1 MPAAVDPMTRLDP
14 ARTPPAPRVV
24 HFMDVCFR
32 RTETFVYDF
41 VRGCRRCEAWCVANR
56 IESQPGWDYA
66 RVRSVQSGWRGE
78 PHWALVN
85 RVFGRLLGRANLRLY
100 WSLRRIDPAVIHAH
114 FGPAG
119 WEVLTCARDLGI
131 PLLTSFYG
139 YDASSLPRQPGWA
152 ERLAQLF
159 AAGSGFLVE
168 GPAMVRRLERL
179 GCPPTRIHLLP
190 ITIDVDGYP
199 FRARRLEASEALR
212 LLFVGRFAP
221 KKGLP
226 VLLRALARAREEL
239 GPFALRVI
247 GGGDGEAEARRL
259 TAELAI
265 DDRVHFLGFR
275 PRSDVVAEMREAHV
289 LAVPSVTAPDG
300 DTEGG
305 APTILLEAQ
314 ASGLPVLGTDHA
326 DIPFVVA
333 PPYRA
338 YLAPEGSAEALADR
352 LLALRADAGRW
363 PEFAEAGRAH
373 VRAQHGADNFRRLEE
388 LYERV
393 AARGG

>member
-1 MPAAVDPMTRLDP
+1 MRALIDLMIQRNPLRAPS
-14 ARTPPAPRVV
+14 APRVV
-24 HFMDVCFR
+24 HFMDVCFH

-56 IESQPGWDYA
+56 LEPQPGWDFR
-66 RVRSVQSGWRGE
+66 RVRSVRCGWRRE
-78 PHWALVN
+78 PHWALLN
-85 RVFGRLLGRANLRLY
+85 RVFGPLLGRANLRLY

-119 WEVLTCARDLGI
+119 WEVLAYARDLGI

-139 YDASSLPRQPGWA
+139 YDASALPRQTGWA

-168 GPAMVRRLERL
+168 GPAMARRLEGL
-179 GCPPTRIHLLP
+179 GCPPTRVHLLP
-190 ITIDVDGYP
+190 ITTDVDGYP
-199 FRARRLEASEALR
+199 FRERRLEGSEALR
-212 LLFVGRFAP
+212 LLFVGRFVP

-226 VLLRALARAREEL
+226 VLLRALGLARHDL

-247 GGGDGEAEARRL
+247 GGGEGEAEARRL
-259 TAELAI
+259 TTELAI
-265 DDRVHFLGFR
+265 EDRVLFLGFR
-275 PRSDVVAEMREAHV
+275 PRSEVIAEMDRAHV

-314 ASGLPVLGTDHA
+314 ASGLPVLGSDHA

-333 PPYRA
+333 PPYRP
-338 YLAPEGSAEALADR
+338 YLAPEGSAEVLANR

-363 PEFAEAGRAH
+363 PEFAAAGRAH
-373 VRAQHGADNFRRLEE
+373 VRAQHGPDNFRRLEE
-388 LYERV
+388 LYERAV
-393 AARGG
+393 RDDL